1 MQVKVTVQYLGFIRN
16 MLSIKREE
24 FELREGALLSDVLN
38 KIAQT
43 HGKQFQ
49 KEVFE
54 PGQKDVKPGFMIT
67 VNGMLTGQLRGVN
80 TRLNAGD
87 SIILMTF
94 PSGG

>member
-1 MQVKVTVQYLGFIRN
+1 MKVTVQYLGFIRN
-16 MLSIKREE
+16 MLRKKREE

-38 KIAQT
+38 KIVQT
-43 HGKQFQ
+43 HGEKFQ

-54 PGQKDVKPGFMIT
+54 PGQKDVKTGFVIT
-67 VNGMLTGQLRGVN
+67 VNGILTGQLRGVD

-87 SIILMTF
+87 SIILMSF